1 MPTNTIRRTAA
12 NIEKADH
19 YEPSPDLKIWMDGE
33 LVPTADAKVSVF
45 DHGLLYGDGIFEGI
59 RVYGGR
65 IFECKAHVDRLFGSA
80 IAIRLKMTYT
90 PEQIT
95 KALNDTVKA
104 NNVTDGYIRLVV
116 TRGPGTL
123 GIHPFRTSGA
133 VVFIICDRI
142 AMYLPEM
149 YEKGMHI
156 ITASTIRNHPNA
168 LSPRIKSLNYLNNIM
183 AKIEAIDAGCLEAV
197 MLNHE
202 GYVAECTGDNLFIVT
217 KGRLQTPAPH
227 CGLLL
232 GVTRSVIIK
241 LANER
246 EIPVDEIVLTRPDLY
261 MADEAF
267 ISGTGAEICP
277 VVSIDKRPIGTGKPG
292 PITRRLMDDFKRY
305 TREFTE

>member
-1 MPTNTIRRTAA
+1 MPTNTIRRAA
-12 NIEKADH
+12 AIEKADV

-33 LVPTADAKVSVF
+33 FVSTADAKISVF

-59 RVYGGR
+59 RVYNGR
-65 IFECKAHVDRLFGSA
+65 IFECKAHVERLFGCA
-80 IAIRLKMTYT
+80 NAIRLKLPYT

-95 KALNDTVKA
+95 KALNDTARA

-133 VVFIICDRI
+133 VVFIICDKI
-142 AMYLPEM
+142 QMYLPEM

-168 LSPRIKSLNYLNNIM
+168 LSPRIKSLNYLNNIL

-232 GVTRSVIIK
+232 GITRAVIIR
-241 LANER
+241 LANAR
-246 EIPVDEIVLTRPDLY
+246 EIPVDEIELTRSDLY
-261 MADEAF
+261 LADEAF

-277 VVSIDKRPIGTGKPG
+277 VVSIDKRPVGTGKPG
-292 PITRRLMDDFKRY
+292 PITRQL
-305 TREFTE
+305 RERFQHLVRTES

>member
-1 MPTNTIRRTAA
+1 MASKND
-12 NIEKADH
+12 KADV
-19 YEPSPDLKIWMDGE
+19 YEPSPDLKIWLDGK
-33 LVPTADAKVSVF
+33 LVPTAQATVSVF

-65 IFECKAHVDRLFGSA
+65 IFECKAHVERLFDSA
-80 IAIRLKMTYT
+80 KAIRLEMPYT
-90 PEQIT
+90 RDEIVR
-95 KALNDTVKA
+95 AMHDTIKA

-133 VVFIICDRI
+133 VVFVICDRI

-149 YEKGMHI
+149 YEKGMDI
-156 ITASTIRNHPNA
+156 ITAATIRNHPNA
-168 LSPRIKSLNYLNNIM
+168 CSPRIKSLNYLNNIL

-202 GYVAECTGDNLFIVT
+202 GFVAECTGDNIFIVVN
-217 KGRLQTPAPH
+217 GRVQTPAPH

-232 GVTRSVIIK
+232 GVTRAVIIK
-241 LANER
+241 LAR
-246 EIPVDEIVLTRPDLY
+246 ARDFPVDETTLTRQDLY
-261 MADEAF
+261 MANEAF

-277 VVSIDKRPIGTGKPG
+277 VKTIDKRPVGNGKPG
-292 PITRRLMDDFKRY
+292 PITKQLMEDFKRH
-305 TREFTE
+305 TREYRE